1 MAGVA
6 DGVRNRCAETAG
18 DVAER
23 GVGSARLGD
32 ARWLQQR
39 RAAGWSVKRLAAE
52 LDVDHHKVSAALR
65 GAGLPIPLP
74 RTLHHPQL
82 HDLVWLRHAL
92 ATTAIED
99 VARQLGCAPQSVRYA
114 ARKYGIPALVNGH
127 DPPPVVS
134 AALAD
139 RAWLASRR
147 DAGATI
153 AQLAAELGTTT
164 TRVAKAIQAADIPPL
179 PGHGGRRSWPQLYD
193 VAWVRAELAHKSPTQ
208 VAREVGCSRR
218 SVYEAG
224 RRARVPAG
232 GGGGIAG
239 SKGAGG
245 G

>member
-92 ATTAIED
+92 ATTAIEG

-114 ARKYGIPALVNGH
+114 ARKYAMGRTTARPWPSPRPRSRSAETAPTTRRPPSSRR
-127 DPPPVVS
+127 PPPGPITGS
-134 AALAD
+134 PSTAATC
-139 RAWLASRR
+139 R
-147 DAGATI
+147 TP
-153 AQLAAELGTTT
+153 T
-164 TRVAKAIQAADIPPL
+164 P
-179 PGHGGRRSWPQLYD
+179 
-193 VAWVRAELAHKSPTQ
+193 SPTTPT
-208 VAREVGCSRR
+208 ALT
-218 SVYEAG
+218 A
-224 RRARVPAG
+224 
-232 GGGGIAG
+232 
-239 SKGAGG
+239 
-245 G
+245 